1 MLKRYLQPAMDA
13 AKQIAIQKGM
23 ISGTNQVSAESLQEQ
38 KEEMRKNKLI
48 S

>member
-38 KEEMRKNKLI
+38 NRIRLQT
-48 S
+48 